1 MSPNKKTGLWIITG
15 AASGIG
21 AAVVRAVRNS
31 GANVLALDIDQARGL
46 ALEEETGALF
56 RLFDVGDL
64 GQWQQLVDYLNSEKA
79 DLGSPTHIHLNAGI
93 QIAPPNAPLSDYQLE
108 AATVERYRRMMS
120 VNVDGVV
127 FGLQVLLP
135 LLSPSAA
142 IVVTA
147 SLAGVTPYA
156 IDPLYAMSKHAI
168 VGLVRSLAPELAKRG
183 ISIHALCPGAVDT
196 EIIPHAQ
203 KTKDALFMTPEDLA
217 ADVIE
222 LMAETE
228 SGKSWVRL
236 RADKPRYVIRAP
248 GDKTV

>member
-1 MSPNKKTGLWIITG
+1 MSPSKKAGFWIVTG

-21 AAVVRAVRNS
+21 AAVVKAVRNS
-31 GANVLALDIDQARGL
+31 EINVLALDVDEAKGL
-46 ALEEETGALF
+46 ALAEQTGAVY
-56 RLFDVGDL
+56 RPFDVGDL
-64 GQWQQLVDYLNSEKA
+64 KQWQRLTDYLDSAKA
-79 DLGSPTHIHLNAGI
+79 DLGSPTHVHLNAGI
-93 QIAPPNAPLSDYQLE
+93 QIAPPDAPLSDYKLE
-108 AATVERYRRMMS
+108 TATLARYRRMMS

-127 FGLQVLLP
+127 FGLQTLLP
-135 LLSPSAA
+135 LLSSGAA

-156 IDPLYAMSKHAI
+156 VDPLYAMSKHAI

-196 EIIPHAQ
+196 AIVPLAQ
-203 KTKDALFMTPEDLA
+203 KTHDAQFMTPEDLA
-217 ADVIE
+217 VDVIE
-222 LMAETE
+222 LMTETE

>member
-1 MSPNKKTGLWIITG
+1 MNPNKKTGFWIVTG

-21 AAVVRAVRNS
+21 AAVVRAVQKS
-31 GANVLALDIDQARGL
+31 EAQVLALDVDQAKGSAL
-46 ALEEETGALF
+46 AEETGALY
-56 RLFDVGDL
+56 RPFDVGDL
-64 GQWQQLVDYLNSEKA
+64 GQWRQLVDYLNSAKA

-93 QIAPPNAPLSDYQLE
+93 QIAPPDVPLSDYKLE
-108 AATVERYRRMMS
+108 AATLERYRRMMS

-127 FGLQVLLP
+127 FGLQTLLP
-135 LLSPSAA
+135 LLSSGAA
-142 IVVTA
+142 IVATA
-147 SLAGVTPYA
+147 SLAGVTPYTV
-156 IDPLYAMSKHAI
+156 DPLYAMSKHAI

-196 EIIPHAQ
+196 AIVPLAQ
-203 KTKDALFMTPEDLA
+203 KASDAQFMTPEELA

-236 RADKPRYVIRAP
+236 RTDKPRYVIRAP
-248 GDKTV
+248 GDKAS

>member
-1 MSPNKKTGLWIITG
+1 MNPNKKTGFWIVTG

-21 AAVVRAVRNS
+21 AAVVRAVQKS
-31 GANVLALDIDQARGL
+31 EAQVLALDVDQAKGL
-46 ALEEETGALF
+46 ALAEETGALY
-56 RLFDVGDL
+56 RPFDVGDL
-64 GQWQQLVDYLNSEKA
+64 GQWQQLVDYFNSAKA

-93 QIAPPNAPLSDYQLE
+93 QIAPPDAPLSDYKLE
-108 AATVERYRRMMS
+108 AATLERYRRMMS

-127 FGLQVLLP
+127 FGLQTLLP
-135 LLSPSAA
+135 LLSSGAA

-156 IDPLYAMSKHAI
+156 VDPLYAMSKHAI

-196 EIIPHAQ
+196 AIVPLAQ
-203 KTKDALFMTPEDLA
+203 KTTDAQFMTSEDLA

-236 RADKPRYVIRAP
+236 RTDKPRYVIRAP
-248 GDKTV
+248 GDKTG